1 MGYQLSQYYHSYLT
15 TFRIVVQTDYQKK
28 KLKNNEVKV
37 LVKRMYRLSLY
48 TNNMLTYL
56 EKPKELTEKLVEV
69 NRVARYKNM

>member
-15 TFRIVVQTDYQKK
+15 TFRIVVQPDYQKK